1 MLDYL
6 HYIDSTAI
14 VEVGAVV
21 GLNSKIWHHTHICH
35 DAKIGDNCI
44 IGDNVYVGPHVKIGN
59 GCKIQNNC
67 FLPSGVILEDDV
79 FLGPHVVFTNI
90 VVPRAF
96 IERKDE
102 FKTTIVFKGASIG
115 ANSTILSGLI
125 IGNYAMI
132 GAGSVV
138 TRDIFPYAVAFGN
151 PAREMGTVNVT
162 GDEFIYYEEDEGK

>member
-6 HYIDSTAI
+6 HYVDSTAI
-14 VEVGAVV
+14 VEVGAVI
-21 GLNSKIWHHTHICH
+21 GLNTKIWHYSHICH
-35 DAKIGDNCI
+35 DVKIGDNCI
-44 IGDNVYVGPHVKIGN
+44 IGDNVYIGPDVKIGN

-79 FLGPHVVFTNI
+79 FIGPSVTFTN
-90 VVPRAF
+90 VVNPRAF

-102 FKTTIVFKGASIG
+102 FKTTLVFKGASIG

-138 TRDIFPYAVAFGN
+138 TKGVFSYAVVFGN
-151 PAREMGTVNVT
+151 PAREVGKVNAA
-162 GDEFIYYEEDEGK
+162 GDEIVYYKEDK